1 MRYLTEQEVIAINY
15 LIIDRYSP
23 KEPKGILSA
32 SLLNSSVERPKQT
45 VFGEDAYISVFEKGA
60 ALFESIAKNHC
71 FQNGNKRTAFVCL
84 VQFLAYN
91 GYRFVMDTKEA
102 EDFVVD
108 SVTHQYDFQSIVQ
121 VIKEHS
127 IKSDY

>member
-32 SLLNSSVERPKQT
+32 SLLNSSLERPKQT
-45 VFGEDAYISVFEKGA
+45 VFGEDAYINIFEKGA
-60 ALFESIAKNHC
+60 ALFESIAKNHS

-84 VQFLAYN
+84 VQFLAYH